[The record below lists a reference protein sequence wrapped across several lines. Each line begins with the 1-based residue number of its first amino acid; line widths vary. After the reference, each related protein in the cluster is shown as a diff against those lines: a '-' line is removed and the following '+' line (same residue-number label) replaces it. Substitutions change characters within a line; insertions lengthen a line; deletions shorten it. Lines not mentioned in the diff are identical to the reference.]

1 MNAIINWF
9 LRWRG
14 LVVVSEFELERL
26 QSCEE
31 AWHRCFV
38 ACRETGWNADE
49 GGTAMDGAPAHIR
62 RLAAERDQ
70 LWLEIDPESAVS
82 P

>member
-31 AWHRCFV
+31 AWCLAVNACIVTGYDANSDGV
-38 ACRETGWNADE
+38 ALEE
-49 GGTAMDGAPAHIR
+49 IPAHIR
-62 RLAAERDQ
+62 ALAAQRDQ
-70 LWLEIDPESAVS
+70 LWLEIDPESAVA